1 MTQLDIHFANGR
13 EVLNAYWG
21 YLSGGGLTI
30 RRHEKAQELKAGQ
43 AVVLHVHIGTRR
55 AFSVHGQVVRAWPD
69 KIVIRFEA
77 HDTQN
82 RLLTEALAEQDID
95 MEARLSFTDTS
106 STTVKTAR
114 LFVLSEDG
122 CGLRLSADDEG
133 APPDVGT
140 EVAIEASGFRI
151 DGCVVAASD
160 SERCILFGSG
170 SDAIEAVRAWTGAAD

>member
-1 MTQLDIHFANGR
+1 MTQLDVHFANGR

-30 RRHEKAQELKAGQ
+30 RRHEKAQELRSGQ
-43 AVVLHVHIGTRR
+43 PLVLHVHIGARR
-55 AFSVHGQVVRAWPD
+55 AFSVRGNVVRALPD
-69 KIVIRFEA
+69 KIIIRFDA
-77 HDTQN
+77 RDTQN
-82 RLLTEALAEQDID
+82 RLLTEALAERDID
-95 MEARLSFTDTS
+95 MEARLSFSDMS
-106 STTVKTAR
+106 STTVKKAR
-114 LFVLSEDG
+114 VFVLSEDG

-160 SERCILFGSG
+160 SERCILFGS
-170 SDAIEAVRAWTGAAD
+170 DKKAIEAVRAWAGED